1 MNVQA
6 GVLAPSTYDE
16 AVALARSAC
25 TTSPANSPSH
35 FEARGIQI
43 AQPACL
49 RERRTAALAP
59 GYRVCVASSY
69 AKQPTCAPGLH
80 GRYGTVATSSRTPD
94 GAEPSLRPTK

>member
-16 AVALARSAC
+16 AVALARSALHDL
-25 TTSPANSPSH
+25 AGYSPSH

-49 RERRTAALAP
+49 RERRTAALARATECCRATRREAADMCTGSP
-59 GYRVCVASSY
+59 RPLRHGGYEQSY
-69 AKQPTCAPGLH
+69 T
-80 GRYGTVATSSRTPD
+80 RR
-94 GAEPSLRPTK
+94 R